1 MTLAFDHLMNKTAE
15 SRKLNSLHCCNK
27 HVEIKDNS
35 LCLLHFVNVIKEKSV
50 NHLTYKMVI
59 IFFRIRP
66 PSLYRKEIILRQF
79 FCVCVHFIPIY
90 FSSSALS
97 TRPSCS
103 TIHVHCCI
111 HHNFE
116 IIIACLSH

>member
-50 NHLTYKMVI
+50 KHLTYKMVI

-66 PSLYRKEIILRQF
+66 ASLYRKEIIYDNFSVYVFTLYQF
-79 FCVCVHFIPIY
+79 ILVQVLCPLDQ
-90 FSSSALS
+90 AAPLS
-97 TRPSCS
+97 MYIAVYI
-103 TIHVHCCI
+103 TI
-111 HHNFE
+111 
-116 IIIACLSH
+116 LKLL